1 MKHPNDI
8 DDAREPGRVSRR
20 ASLLRAGGIAASVLG
35 AGAAPAAADE
45 KAGGGPA
52 AVASGAIT
60 CVLAP
65 EMTQGPYYLPN
76 QKIRRDITG
85 GMPGTPLAL
94 RLTVVSSTSCKGIKG
109 AAVDIWHADAAG
121 AYSGEQANGT
131 VGRTF
136 LRGIQRTNEQGLAA
150 FTTVYPGWYPG
161 RAVHIHVIVH
171 VGGSIIHTGQL
182 FFPDTLS
189 DRVYKST
196 PYSTRGPRDV
206 RNPAD
211 SIYRNGGSKS
221 TLNLHKTA
229 TGYAGAISMGIHH
242 A

>member
-35 AGAAPAAADE
+35 AGAAPAAAGE
-45 KAGGGPA
+45 QAGGGPA

-94 RLTVVSSTSCKGIKG
+94 RLTVVSSNC
-109 AAVDIWHADAAG
+109 A
-121 AYSGEQANGT
+121 
-131 VGRTF
+131 
-136 LRGIQRTNEQGLAA
+136 
-150 FTTVYPGWYPG
+150 
-161 RAVHIHVIVH
+161 
-171 VGGSIIHTGQL
+171 
-182 FFPDTLS
+182 
-189 DRVYKST
+189 
-196 PYSTRGPRDV
+196 
-206 RNPAD
+206 
-211 SIYRNGGSKS
+211 
-221 TLNLHKTA
+221 
-229 TGYAGAISMGIHH
+229 
-242 A
+242 